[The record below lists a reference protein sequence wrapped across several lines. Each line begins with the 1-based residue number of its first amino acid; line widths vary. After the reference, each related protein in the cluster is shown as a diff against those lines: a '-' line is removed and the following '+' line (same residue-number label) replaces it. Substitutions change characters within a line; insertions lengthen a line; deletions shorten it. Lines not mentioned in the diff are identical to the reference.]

1 MKFRSWIN
9 GGCLFAVASFLI
21 GCSSKEAVIQVS
33 GEDPYAHPEF
43 ASVSRAPAALLSK
56 SSSSKHSDE
65 ESGIPDSFLCK
76 DETGKEK
83 VLVCHKGEKTL
94 CLPKEALF
102 GHLGRD
108 DYREEDH
115 DRDHEDEDCEDDDD
129 SYDDSE
135 DDHDSYDDK
144 KYSKHHKSND
154 YKEYSKH
161 HKSKKKCEKHRDHLG
176 PCTGGGGSGSSTSGS
191 GSGSGSSGS
200 GSSSSGSGSNSSGVA
215 L

>member
-1 MKFRSWIN
+1 MKFRNWIN
-9 GGCLFAVASFLI
+9 GGCLLAVVFFLI

-33 GEDPYAHPEF
+33 GQDPYAHPEF
-43 ASVSRAPAALLSK
+43 ASVSRVPAASVSK

-83 VLVCHKGEKTL
+83 VLVCHKGKKTL

-108 DYREEDH
+108 DYKEEDH
-115 DRDHEDEDCEDDDD
+115 DRDHEDEDCDDN
-129 SYDDSE
+129 DDSE

-144 KYSKHHKSND
+144 KSSK
-154 YKEYSKH
+154 Y

-191 GSGSGSSGS
+191 GSGSSGCGSGSSGS
-200 GSSSSGSGSNSSGVA
+200 GSSSSGSGSSSSGSSSSSSGVA